1 MSDKSFVH
9 LHVHT
14 EYSILDGAAKIS
26 ELMNAAKEMGMPA
39 VAVTDHGNLHAA
51 YEFMNAAKKAGVK
64 PIIGMEAYVAPRISR
79 TSRTRTYFG
88 DTGKDDVSSN
98 GAYTHMT
105 LLAKTTEGM
114 YNLFRMST
122 ISYTDGIFYKPR
134 IDRDLLKQYG
144 KGLIGTTGCAAGEIA
159 VLLRFGRWDDAVA
172 TVREMQEIFGKE
184 NYYCEIMRHGIEIEE
199 RTEKDLIRLARETGM
214 PLLATNDLHYVHD
227 HQAEAQEA
235 LLCVQTNDTL
245 DNPDRFRFG
254 GSGFYLKSPSQMRE
268 LFRDLPEAC
277 DNTLKIAEEC
287 NVEFIEK
294 NLIPKFPVPEGYDE
308 DSWFEHSVNEG
319 MKVRYPNGVPEAQAK
334 QCEYEI
340 SVIKK
345 MGYSGYFLVV
355 ADFINWA
362 KDNGIK
368 VGPGRGSA
376 AGAIVAY
383 ALGITALDPIKYGLI
398 FERFL
403 NPDRVSMPDID
414 VDFDDR
420 RRGEVIR
427 YVYQKY
433 GEDRVAQIGT
443 FNTIKAKAALK
454 DAARV
459 LNFSYGHGEKLTKAF
474 PPAVLGAEIDLEDV
488 VNESRPRFKDALALR
503 EIIESDP
510 ESKKIFDLARGMEG
524 LKRSTSVHAAGVI
537 ISQES
542 LPEVIPLMTR
552 EGESGYITQF
562 DAGPLEKL
570 GLLKMDFLGLR
581 NLTVLEDAL
590 QNIRANGLPV
600 PNLDEL
606 DLDGDEKAYQLLG
619 QGDTLGVFQLDGEA
633 MRSLLRLMKPTAF
646 EDISAAI
653 ALYRPGP
660 MGVNSHTN
668 YAKRKNG
675 LQENIPIHP
684 SLEEPLKDILGPTY
698 GLIVYQEQVMAAAQ
712 RVANFTLA
720 QADNLRKA
728 MGKKDAKELDGLFAA
743 FKAGMLANGFV
754 EEAVTALWDTL
765 LPFAGYAF
773 NKAHS
778 AAYGVISYWTAY
790 MKANHPAEY
799 MAAVLTSV
807 GDARDKLAIY
817 LSACR
822 KMGLEVLSPDV
833 NESIGNFSGS
843 GSRIRFGLAAVKG
856 VGESVVAGIVEAR
869 SSQGKFTSFN
879 DFLKKVPVQVCNKRT
894 VESLIKAGAFDSLGH
909 TRRSLM
915 AIFES
920 AVDSQTARK
929 KEEAKGQLDLFGGL
943 FDDDPTFLDVP
954 KLEEFDKRTKLTME
968 RDTLGL
974 YVSDHPLFGRE
985 KQLSANS
992 SHSIGTFIED
1002 PAIEDGS
1009 TATLC
1014 GLITSVVNRVGK
1026 KSGKPYLLVT
1036 VEDFEGQISF
1046 MLTGK
1051 AFSEYVNE
1059 LTPDM
1064 VVAVR
1069 GRVNNRDD
1077 GRNMNVYSVQ
1087 VLNAPVDDEYVG
1099 KIHVRISNEK
1109 ANREVLERIQYLIK
1123 QHQGNSEMMI
1133 TIETPESSRTF
1144 VLPQKVRYSTEL
1156 IGELKVLL
1164 GMNCIVREGT
1174 NSSSSTEMESEVSES
1189 ADEVI
1194 ALEVEERTLFDAE

>member
-14 EYSILDGAAKIS
+14 EYSILDGAAKIADLMDATL
-26 ELMNAAKEMGMPA
+26 ELGMPA
-39 VAVTDHGNLHAA
+39 IAVTDHGNVHAA
-51 YEFMNAAKKAGVK
+51 YEFLNAAKKSGIK
-64 PIIGMEAYVAPRISR
+64 PIIGMEAYVAPRVSR
-79 TSRTRTYFG
+79 TDRTRTFFG
-88 DTGKDDVSSN
+88 DSGRDDVSSN

-122 ISYTDGIFYKPR
+122 MAYTDGIFYKPR
-134 IDRDLLKQYG
+134 IDRELLKKYG
-144 KGLIGTTGCAAGEIA
+144 RGLIGTTGCAAGEIA
-159 VLLRFGRWDDAVA
+159 VLLRFGRWDDAVE

-199 RTEKDLIRLARETGM
+199 RTEEDLIRLARETGM

-227 HQAEAQEA
+227 HQAEYQEA

-254 GSGFYLKSPSQMRE
+254 GTGFYLKSPAQMRE
-268 LFRDLPEAC
+268 LFKDIPEAC

-294 NLIPKFPVPEGYDE
+294 NLMPQFSVPEGFNE
-308 DSWFEHSVNEG
+308 DSWFEHEVLEG
-319 MKVRYPNGVPEAQAK
+319 MSRRFPSGVPEAQAK
-334 QCEYEI
+334 QCAYEMN
-340 SVIKK
+340 VIKN
-345 MGYSGYFLVV
+345 MGFSGYFLVV
-355 ADFINWA
+355 ADFIAWA
-362 KDNGIK
+362 RKQNIK

-403 NPDRVSMPDID
+403 NPDRLSLPDID

-420 RRGEVIR
+420 RRGDVIK

-459 LNFSYGHGEKLTKAF
+459 LNFPYGHGERLTKAF
-474 PPAVLGAEIDLEDV
+474 PKAVLGAEIELQDV
-488 VNESRPRFKDALALR
+488 IDETRPRYREAQPLR
-503 EIIESDP
+503 DIIESDP
-510 ESKKIFDLARGMEG
+510 EFQKIFDLARGLEG
-524 LKRSTSVHAAGVI
+524 LKRSTSVHAAGVV

-542 LPEVIPLMTR
+542 LPDVIPLMTR
-552 EGESGYITQF
+552 EGETGYITQF

-581 NLTVLEDAL
+581 NLTVIEDAL
-590 QNIRANGLPV
+590 QNIALNGLEV
-600 PNLDEL
+600 PNLDEI
-606 DLDGDEKAYQLLG
+606 DLDADAKAYQLLG
-619 QGDTLGVFQLDGEA
+619 QGDTLGVFQLDGDA
-633 MRSLLRLMKPTAF
+633 MRSLLKMMKPTAF

-660 MGVNSHTN
+660 MGMNTHTN

-675 LQENIPIHP
+675 LQANIPIHP
-684 SLEEPLKDILGPTY
+684 SLELPLKEILGPTY

-712 RVANFTLA
+712 KVANFTLS

-728 MGKKDAKELDGLFAA
+728 MGKKDANELDGLFTA
-743 FKAGMLANGFV
+743 FKAGMVENGYP
-754 EEAVTALWDTL
+754 EDAVSVLWDTL

-773 NKAHS
+773 NKSHS

-790 MKANHPAEY
+790 LKANYPAEF

-822 KMGLEVLSPDV
+822 KMGLEVQSPDV
-833 NESIGNFSGS
+833 NESIGHFSGLDT
-843 GSRIRFGLAAVKG
+843 RIRFGLAAVKG
-856 VGESVVAGIVEAR
+856 IGDAVVAGIVEAR
-869 SSQGKFTSFN
+869 LEHGKFTSFT

-920 AVDSQTARK
+920 AVDSQTSRK
-929 KEEAKGQLDLFGGL
+929 KNESKGQLDLFGSL
-943 FDDDPTFLDVP
+943 FDEDPTQIETP
-954 KLEEFDKRTKLTME
+954 ELEEFEKRIKLTME
-968 RDTLGL
+968 RETLGL

-985 KQLSANS
+985 AQLTANANS
-992 SHSIGTFIED
+992 TIGTFVD
-1002 PAIEDGS
+1002 STSIEDGS
-1009 TATLC
+1009 VTTLC
-1014 GLITSVVNRVGK
+1014 GLVTAIQNRVGK
-1026 KSGKPYLLVT
+1026 KSGNPYLLVT
-1036 VEDFEGQISF
+1036 IEDFDGELSF
-1046 MLTGK
+1046 MITGK
-1051 AFSEYVNE
+1051 SFTEYVDQLE
-1059 LTPDM
+1059 TDM
-1064 VVAVR
+1064 VISVR
-1069 GRVNNRDD
+1069 GRANNRDD
-1077 GRNMNVYSVQ
+1077 GRNISPYSIAI
-1087 VLNAPVDDEYVG
+1087 LDAPRDDEFIG
-1099 KIHVRISNEK
+1099 KIQVRIENEK
-1109 ANREVLERIQYLIK
+1109 ANRETLERIQYIIK
-1123 QHQGNSEMMI
+1123 QHPGNSELGI
-1133 TIETPESSRTF
+1133 IIVTDETAKSFT
-1144 VLPQKVRYSTEL
+1144 LPQRVRYSGEF

-1164 GMNCIVREGT
+1164 GMNCIVRTDLSVRDEADPD
-1174 NSSSSTEMESEVSES
+1174 SVLADSVVS
-1189 ADEVI
+1189 
-1194 ALEVEERTLFDAE
+1194 LEVDERTLFDS

>member
-1 MSDKSFVH
+1 MSGKSFVH

-14 EYSILDGAAKIS
+14 EYSILDGAARIGD
-26 ELMNAAKEMGMPA
+26 LMKAAKEMDMPA
-39 VAVTDHGNLHAA
+39 VAMTDHGNLHAA
-51 YEFMNAAKKAGVK
+51 YEFVNAAKKVGIK
-64 PIIGMEAYVAPRISR
+64 PIIGMEAYVAPRVHRSD
-79 TSRTRTYFG
+79 RTRTNFG
-88 DTGKDDVSSN
+88 DGGSDDVSSN

-105 LLAKTTEGM
+105 LLAKNTEGM

-122 ISYTDGIFYKPR
+122 MAYTDGIFYKPR
-134 IDRDLLKQYG
+134 IDRELLKKYG
-144 KGLIGTTGCAAGEIA
+144 KGLIGTTGCAAGEIS
-159 VLLRFGRWDDAVA
+159 VMLRYGRWDDAVA

-184 NYYCEIMRHGIEIEE
+184 NYYCEVMRHGIEIEE
-199 RTEKDLIRLARETGM
+199 RTEKELIRLARETGM

-227 HQAEAQEA
+227 HQAESQEA

-254 GSGFYLKSPSQMRE
+254 GSGFYLKSPEQMRE
-268 LFRDLPEAC
+268 LFKDIPEAC
-277 DNTLKIAEEC
+277 DNTLKIADEC
-287 NVEFIEK
+287 NVDFIKQE
-294 NLIPKFPVPEGYDE
+294 LMPKFPVPEGFTE
-308 DSWFEHSVNEG
+308 ESWFDHEVAEG
-319 MKVRYPNGVPEAQAK
+319 MKRRFPDGVPEAQVK
-334 QCEYEI
+334 QCEYEME
-340 SVIKK
+340 VIKK
-345 MGYSGYFLVV
+345 MGFPGYFLVV

-362 KDNGIK
+362 REQGIK

-403 NPDRVSMPDID
+403 NPDRNSMPDID

-420 RRGEVIR
+420 RRGDVIK

-433 GEDRVAQIGT
+433 GDDRVAQIGT

-459 LNFSYGHGEKLTKAF
+459 LGYPYSNGEVLTKAF
-474 PPAVLGAEIDLEDV
+474 PPAVLGQEIELEDV
-488 VNESRPRFKDALALR
+488 VNPERPRFRETQALR
-503 EIIESDP
+503 EIVETDLDA
-510 ESKKIFDLARGMEG
+510 KKIFDLARGMEG

-537 ISQES
+537 ISAMS
-542 LPEVIPLMTR
+542 LIDVVPLMTR

-590 QNIRANGLPV
+590 INIRANGGEAPEL
-600 PNLDEL
+600 ETL
-606 DLDGDEKAYQLLG
+606 DLDADQKAYQLLG
-619 QGDTLGVFQLDGEA
+619 QGDTLGVFQLDGDA
-633 MRSLLRLMKPTAF
+633 MRSLLRLMKPTSF

-660 MGVNSHTN
+660 MGVNAHTN

-675 LQENIPIHP
+675 LQSNIPIHP
-684 SLEEPLKDILGPTY
+684 SLEEPLKEVLGPTY

-712 RVANFTLA
+712 KVANFTLA

-728 MGKKDAKELDGLFAA
+728 MGKKDAKELDGLLEA
-743 FKAGMLANGFV
+743 FRAGMLSNGFT

-778 AAYGVISYWTAY
+778 AAYGVLSYWTAY

-799 MAAVLTSV
+799 MAALLTSV

-822 KMGLEVLSPDV
+822 KMGLDVQSPDV
-833 NESIGNFSGS
+833 NESIGNFSGVE
-843 GSRIRFGLAAVKG
+843 SRIRFGLAAIKG
-856 VGESVVAGIVEAR
+856 VGENVVAGIVEAR
-869 SSQGKFTSFN
+869 TEQGKFTSFN

-894 VESLIKAGAFDSLGH
+894 IESLIKAGAFDSLGH

-915 AIFES
+915 AIYES
-920 AVDSQTARK
+920 AVDGQVSRK
-929 KEEAKGQLDLFGGL
+929 REEAKGQMDLFGGM
-943 FDDDPTFLDVP
+943 FEEDPTIIEIP
-954 KLEEFDKRTKLTME
+954 EHEEFDKRTKLSME

-985 KQLSANS
+985 GQLASNS
-992 SHSIGTFIED
+992 SYSIGYFIENEN
-1002 PAIEDGS
+1002 IEDGS
-1009 TATLC
+1009 TTSLC
-1014 GLITSVVNRVGK
+1014 GLVTGIQNRVGK

-1036 VEDFEGQISF
+1036 IEDFEGEISF

-1051 AFSEYVNE
+1051 SFTEYSEQ
-1059 LTPDM
+1059 LKPDM
-1064 VVAVR
+1064 VVTVR

-1077 GRNMNVYSVQ
+1077 GRNLSAYSVT
-1087 VLNAPVDDEYVG
+1087 VLDAPAAGETQN
-1099 KIHVRISNEK
+1099 KLHVRIDNEK
-1109 ANREVLERIQYLIK
+1109 ANRETLERLNYIIQQNPGGSEFIITITAN
-1123 QHQGNSEMMI
+1123 GNS
-1133 TIETPESSRTF
+1133 RTYT
-1144 VLPQKVRYSTEL
+1144 LPQKVKYSVEF

-1164 GMNCIVREGT
+1164 GTNAIVRQT
-1174 NSSSSTEMESEVSES
+1174 DSPNSEPVMESS
-1189 ADEVI
+1189 DEVVT
-1194 ALEVEERTLFDAE
+1194 LEVNERTLFDS

>member
-1 MSDKSFVH
+1 MSSKSFVH

-14 EYSILDGAAKIS
+14 EYSILDGAAKIG
-26 ELMNAAKEMGMPA
+26 ELMKAAVQMGMPA

-51 YEFMNAAKKAGVK
+51 HEFVTAAKKAGIK
-64 PIIGMEAYVAPRISR
+64 PIIGMEAYVAPRIHRSD
-79 TSRTRTYFG
+79 RTRTFFG
-88 DTGKDDVSSN
+88 DSGRDDVSSN

-122 ISYTDGIFYKPR
+122 MAYTDGIFYKPR
-134 IDRDLLKQYG
+134 IDRELLKKYG
-144 KGLIGTTGCAAGEIA
+144 KGLIGTTGCAAGEIS
-159 VLLRFGRWDDAVA
+159 VLLRFGKWDEAVA

-184 NYYCEIMRHGIEIEE
+184 NYYCEVMRHGIEIEE
-199 RTEKDLIRLARETGM
+199 RTEQDLIKLARETGM

-227 HQAEAQEA
+227 HEAEAQEA

-254 GSGFYLKSPSQMRE
+254 GTGFYLKSPEQMRE
-268 LFRDLPEAC
+268 LFKDIPEAC

-287 NVEFIEK
+287 NIEFAEEE
-294 NLIPKFPVPEGYDE
+294 LMPKFPVPEGFTE
-308 DSWFEHSVNEG
+308 ASWFEHEVAEG
-319 MKVRYPNGVPEAQAK
+319 MKWRFPEGIPEVQAK
-334 QCEYEI
+334 QCAYEI
-340 SVIKK
+340 DVIKT
-345 MGYSGYFLVV
+345 MGFPGYFLVV
-355 ADFINWA
+355 ADFIKWA
-362 KDNGIK
+362 REQGIK

-403 NPDRVSMPDID
+403 NPSRITMPDID

-420 RRGEVIR
+420 RRGDVIK

-433 GEDRVAQIGT
+433 GDDRVAQIGT

-459 LNFSYGHGEKLTKAF
+459 LAFPYSMGEQLTKAF
-474 PPAVLGAEIDLEDV
+474 PPAVLGQEIELEDV
-488 VNESRPRFKDALALR
+488 IDPDRPRYRDAQALR
-503 EIIESDP
+503 ELIQSDLDA
-510 ESKKIFDLARGMEG
+510 KKVFELAQGMEG

-537 ISQES
+537 ISAKS
-542 LPEVIPLMTR
+542 LIDVVPLMTR

-590 QNIRANGLPV
+590 INIRANGIEAPV
-600 PNLDEL
+600 LEDL
-606 DLDGDEKAYQLLG
+606 DLDADEKTYQLLG
-619 QGDTLGVFQLDGEA
+619 LGDTLGVFQLDGEA
-633 MRSLLRLMKPTAF
+633 MRSLLRLMRPTSF

-660 MGVNSHTN
+660 MGVNAHTN

-684 SLEEPLKDILGPTY
+684 SLEEPLKEVLGPTY

-712 RVANFTLA
+712 KVANFSLA

-728 MGKKDAKELDGLFAA
+728 MGKKDLKELDGLLEA
-743 FKAGMLANGFV
+743 FRAGMLENGFPD
-754 EEAVTALWDTL
+754 EAVTALWDTL

-778 AAYGVISYWTAY
+778 AAYGVLSYWTGY

-799 MAAVLTSV
+799 MAALLTSV

-833 NESIGNFSGS
+833 NESIGNFSGA

-856 VGESVVAGIVEAR
+856 VGESVVAGIVSAR
-869 SSQGKFTSFN
+869 ESQGKFTSFS
-879 DFLKKVPVQVCNKRT
+879 DFLKKVPLPVCNKRT
-894 VESLIKAGAFDSLGH
+894 IESLIKAGAFDSLGH

-915 AIFES
+915 AIYES
-920 AVDSQTARK
+920 AVDSQTKSK
-929 KEEAKGQLDLFGGL
+929 KDEAKGQLDLFGGM
-943 FDDDPTFLDVP
+943 FDEDPLSIEIP
-954 KLEEFDKRTKLTME
+954 ELEEYDKRSKLSME
-968 RDTLGL
+968 RETLGL

-985 KQLSANS
+985 AQLAQNAT
-992 SHSIGTFIED
+992 HSIGTFIGVNE
-1002 PAIEDGS
+1002 IEDGS

-1014 GLITSVVNRVGK
+1014 GLVTGIQNRVGK

-1036 VEDFEGQISF
+1036 IEDFEGELSF

-1051 AFSEYVNE
+1051 SFGEYVNE
-1059 LTPDM
+1059 LATDM
-1064 VVAVR
+1064 VIAVR

-1077 GRNMNVYSVQ
+1077 GRNLNAYSIQ
-1087 VLNAPVDDEYVG
+1087 VLDAPSLEEFVG
-1099 KIHVRISNEK
+1099 KLHIRIDNAR
-1109 ANREVLERIQYLIK
+1109 ANRETLERLQYIIK
-1123 QHQGNSEMMI
+1123 QYPGKSEMVM
-1133 TIETPESSRTF
+1133 TISSNDGTRTF
-1144 VLPQKVRYSTEL
+1144 ALPQKVKHGPEL
-1156 IGELKVLL
+1156 VGELKILL
-1164 GMNCIVREGT
+1164 GVAAL
-1174 NSSSSTEMESEVSES
+1174 SAESVEEQEDPMQAEVES
-1189 ADEVI
+1189 ADEVV
-1194 ALEVEERTLFDAE
+1194 ALEVDQGPLFDS

>member
-1 MSDKSFVH
+1 VSESSFVH

-14 EYSILDGAAKIS
+14 EYSILDGAAKIGD
-26 ELMNAAKEMGMPA
+26 LMEAAKDMGMPA

-51 YEFMNAAKKAGVK
+51 YEFVSAAKKAGIK
-64 PIIGMEAYVAPRISR
+64 PIVGMEAYVAPRISR
-79 TSRTRTYFG
+79 TNRTRTYFG
-88 DTGKDDVSSN
+88 DSGKDDVSSN

-122 ISYTDGIFYKPR
+122 AAYTDGIFYKPR
-134 IDRDLLKQYG
+134 IDRELLRQYG

-159 VLLRFGRWDDAVA
+159 VMLRFGRWDDAVE
-172 TVREMQEIFGKE
+172 TVREMQEIFGKD

-199 RTEKDLIRLARETGM
+199 RTEKELIRLARETGM

-254 GSGFYLKSPSQMRE
+254 GTGFYLKSPSQMRE
-268 LFRDLPEAC
+268 LFKDLPEAC

-287 NVEFIEK
+287 NIEFVEK
-294 NLIPKFPVPEGYDE
+294 NLIPKFPVPEGFTE
-308 DSWFEHSVNEG
+308 DSWFEHTVNEG
-319 MKVRYPNGVPEAQAK
+319 MAKRYPNGIPEAQAK
-334 QCEYEI
+334 QCTYEI
-340 SVIKK
+340 GVIQT

-403 NPDRVSMPDID
+403 NPDRISMPDID

-420 RRGEVIR
+420 RRGEVIK

-433 GEDRVAQIGT
+433 GDDRVAQIGT

-459 LNFSYGHGEKLTKAF
+459 LNFPYGHGEKLTKAF
-474 PPAVLGAEIDLEDV
+474 PPAVLGAEIELEDV
-488 VNESRPRFKDALALR
+488 LNNARPRFKDALALR

-510 ESKKIFDLARGMEG
+510 ESRQIFDLARGMEG

-542 LPEVIPLMTR
+542 LPDVIPLMTR
-552 EGESGYITQF
+552 EGETGYITQF

-590 QNIRANGLPV
+590 QNIRANGLEA
-600 PNLDEL
+600 PNLDDL
-606 DLDGDEKAYQLLG
+606 DLDADQKAYQLLG

-684 SLEEPLKDILGPTY
+684 SLEEPLKEVLGPTY

-712 RVANFTLA
+712 KVANFTLA

-743 FKAGMLANGFV
+743 FKAGMLANGYV

-807 GDARDKLAIY
+807 GDARDKLAVY
-817 LSACR
+817 LSSCR

-833 NESIGNFSGS
+833 NESIGNFSGA

-856 VGESVVAGIVEAR
+856 VGDSVVAGIVEAR
-869 SSQGKFTSFN
+869 ETQGNFTSFN

-909 TRRSLM
+909 TRKSLM
-915 AIFES
+915 AIYET
-920 AVDSQTARK
+920 AVDSQTSRK
-929 KEEAKGQLDLFGGL
+929 KEEAKGQLDLFGGM
-943 FDDDPTFLDVP
+943 FDEDPTLIEIP
-954 KLEEFDKRTKLTME
+954 ELEEFEKRIKLNME

-985 KQLSANS
+985 SQLAANS
-992 SHSIGTFIED
+992 SHSIGTFINSTV
-1002 PAIEDGS
+1002 IEDGS

-1014 GLITSVVNRVGK
+1014 GLVTSIANRVGK

-1036 VEDFEGQISF
+1036 IEDFEGELSF

-1051 AFSEYVNE
+1051 SFSEYVNE
-1059 LTPDM
+1059 LKTDM

-1077 GRNMNVYSVQ
+1077 GRNLNVYSVQ
-1087 VLNAPVDDEYVG
+1087 VLNAPVDDEYLG
-1099 KIHVRISNEK
+1099 KIHVKISNEK
-1109 ANREVLERIQYLIK
+1109 ANREVLERIQYIIK
-1123 QHQGNSEMMI
+1123 NHQGNSEMMI
-1133 TIETPESSRTF
+1133 TISTPESSRTF
-1144 VLPQKVRYSTEL
+1144 TLPQRVKYSTEF

-1164 GMNCIVREGT
+1164 GTNCIVRDGDT
-1174 NSSSSTEMESEVSES
+1174 ISEAEVADSELT
-1189 ADEVI
+1189 DEVI
-1194 ALEVEERTLFDAE
+1194 PLEVDERSLFES

>member
-1 MSDKSFVH
+1 
-9 LHVHT
+9 VHT
-14 EYSILDGAAKIS
+14 EYSILDGAAKIGD
-26 ELMNAAKEMGMPA
+26 LMKAAKEMGMPA

-51 YEFMNAAKKAGVK
+51 YEFVNAAKKVGVK
-64 PIIGMEAYVAPRISR
+64 PIVGMEAYVAPRISR

-88 DTGKDDVSSN
+88 DMGKDDVSSN

-122 ISYTDGIFYKPR
+122 AAYTDGIFYKPR

-159 VLLRFGRWDDAVA
+159 VMLRFGRWDDAVE

-199 RTEKDLIRLARETGM
+199 RTEKELIRLARETGM

-254 GSGFYLKSPSQMRE
+254 GSGFYLKSPAQMRE
-268 LFRDLPEAC
+268 LFKDLPEAC

-287 NVEFIEK
+287 NIEFVEK

-308 DSWFEHSVNEG
+308 DTWFEHTVNEG
-319 MKVRYPNGVPEAQAK
+319 MKKRYPSGVPEAQAK
-334 QCEYEI
+334 QCTYEI
-340 SVIKK
+340 GVIKT

-403 NPDRVSMPDID
+403 NPDRISMPDID

-420 RRGEVIR
+420 RRGEVIK

-433 GEDRVAQIGT
+433 GDDRVAQIGT

-459 LNFSYGHGEKLTKAF
+459 LNFPYGHGEKLTKAF
-474 PPAVLGAEIDLEDV
+474 PPAVLGAEIELEDV
-488 VNESRPRFKDALALR
+488 LNDTRPRYKDALALR

-510 ESKKIFDLARGMEG
+510 ESKQIFDLARGMEG

-542 LPEVIPLMTR
+542 LPDVIPLMTR

-590 QNIRANGLPV
+590 QNIRSNGLDV
-600 PNLDEL
+600 PNLEEL
-606 DLDGDEKAYQLLG
+606 DLDADQKAYDLLG

-684 SLEEPLKDILGPTY
+684 SLEEPLKEVLGPTY

-712 RVANFTLA
+712 KVANFTLA

-728 MGKKDAKELDGLFAA
+728 MGKKDAKELDGLFAS
-743 FKAGMLANGFV
+743 FKAGMLGNGYV

-833 NESIGNFSGS
+833 NESIGNFSGAD
-843 GSRIRFGLAAVKG
+843 SRIRFGLAAVKG
-856 VGESVVAGIVEAR
+856 VGDSVVAGIVEAR
-869 SSQGKFTSFN
+869 LSQGKFTSFN

-909 TRRSLM
+909 TRKSLM
-915 AIFES
+915 AIYET
-920 AVDSQTARK
+920 AVDSQTSRK

-943 FDDDPTFLDVP
+943 FDEDPTLLEIP
-954 KLEEFDKRTKLTME
+954 ELEEFEKRIKLGME

-985 KQLSANS
+985 SQLSANS
-992 SHSIGTFIED
+992 SHSIGAFTTSTT
-1002 PAIEDGS
+1002 IEDGS

-1014 GLITSVVNRVGK
+1014 GLVTAIANRVGK

-1036 VEDFEGQISF
+1036 IEDFEGELSF

-1051 AFSEYVNE
+1051 SFSEYVNE
-1059 LTPDM
+1059 LKTDM

-1077 GRNMNVYSVQ
+1077 GRTMNVYSVQ
-1087 VLNAPVDDEYVG
+1087 ILNAPVDDEYLG

-1109 ANREVLERIQYLIK
+1109 ANREVLERIQYIIK
-1123 QHQGNSEMMI
+1123 NHQGNSEMMI
-1133 TIETPESSRTF
+1133 TIATPESSRSFT
-1144 VLPQKVRYSTEL
+1144 LPQRVKYSTEF

-1164 GMNCIVREGT
+1164 GTNCIVRDEDKVL
-1174 NSSSSTEMESEVSES
+1174 ESESVEPES
-1189 ADEVI
+1189 TDEIVP
-1194 ALEVEERTLFDAE
+1194 LEVNERTLFDS

>member
-1 MSDKSFVH
+1 MTGKSFVH

-14 EYSILDGAAKIS
+14 EYSILDGAARIDD
-26 ELMNAAKEMGMPA
+26 LMKAARQMDMPA
-39 VAVTDHGNLHAA
+39 VAMTDHGNLHAA
-51 YEFMNAAKKAGVK
+51 FEFVNAAKRVGIK
-64 PIIGMEAYVAPRISR
+64 PIIGMEAYVAPRVHRSD
-79 TSRTRTYFG
+79 RTRTNFG
-88 DTGKDDVSSN
+88 DGGPDDVSSN

-105 LLAKTTEGM
+105 LLAKNVEGM

-122 ISYTDGIFYKPR
+122 MAYTDGIFYKPR
-134 IDRDLLKQYG
+134 IDRELLHKYG
-144 KGLIGTTGCAAGEIA
+144 KGLIGTTGCAAGEIN
-159 VLLRFGRWDDAVA
+159 VLLRYGRWDDAVA

-199 RTEKDLIRLARETGM
+199 RTEKELLRLARETGM
-214 PLLATNDLHYVHD
+214 PLVATNDLHYVHD

-254 GSGFYLKSPSQMRE
+254 GSGFYLKSPEQMRE
-268 LFRDLPEAC
+268 LFKDLPEAC

-287 NVEFIEK
+287 NVDFSKQE
-294 NLIPKFPVPEGYDE
+294 LMPRFPVPEGYTE
-308 DSWFEHSVNEG
+308 ESWFEKEVADG
-319 MKVRYPNGVPEAQAK
+319 MKRRYPNGVPEAQAK
-334 QCEYEI
+334 QCAYEI
-340 SVIKK
+340 EVIKE
-345 MGYSGYFLVV
+345 MGFPGYFLVV

-362 KDNGIK
+362 RQQGIK

-403 NPDRVSMPDID
+403 NPSRKSMPDID

-420 RRGEVIR
+420 RRGDVIK

-459 LNFSYGHGEKLTKAF
+459 LGFPYAAGEVLTKAF
-474 PPAVLGAEIDLEDV
+474 PPAVLGQEIELEDV
-488 VNESRPRFKDALALR
+488 VNPDRPRYKETSTLR
-503 EIIESDP
+503 DLIQNDP
-510 ESKKIFDLARGMEG
+510 DSQKIFELARGMEG

-537 ISQES
+537 ISAMS
-542 LPEVIPLMTR
+542 LIDVVPLMTR
-552 EGESGYITQF
+552 EGETGYITQF

-590 QNIRANGLPV
+590 INIRANGLEAPD
-600 PNLDEL
+600 LDSL
-606 DLDGDEKAYQLLG
+606 DLDGDAKAYQLLG

-633 MRSLLRLMKPTAF
+633 MRSLLRLMKPTSF

-660 MGVNSHTN
+660 MGVNAHTN

-675 LQENIPIHP
+675 LQANIPIHP
-684 SLEEPLKDILGPTY
+684 SLEEPLKEVLGPTY

-712 RVANFTLA
+712 KVANFSLA

-728 MGKKDAKELDGLFAA
+728 MGKKDAKELDSLLESFR
-743 FKAGMLANGFV
+743 AGMLENGFT

-778 AAYGVISYWTAY
+778 AAYGVLSYWTAY

-799 MAAVLTSV
+799 MAALLTSV

-833 NESIGNFSGS
+833 NESIGHFSGFD
-843 GSRIRFGLAAVKG
+843 SRIRFGLAAIKG

-869 SSQGKFTSFN
+869 SEQGKFTSFT

-894 VESLIKAGAFDSLGH
+894 IESLIKAGAFDSLGH

-920 AVDSQTARK
+920 AVDGQVARK
-929 KEEAKGQLDLFGGL
+929 REEAKGQMDLFGGM
-943 FDDDPTFLDVP
+943 FEDDPTLVEIP
-954 KLEEFDKRTKLTME
+954 NLEEFDKRTKLSME

-985 KQLSANS
+985 GQLSGNS
-992 SHSIGTFIED
+992 THSIGNFIENEN
-1002 PAIEDGS
+1002 IEDGS
-1009 TATLC
+1009 IVELC
-1014 GLITSVVNRVGK
+1014 GLITGIQNRVGK

-1036 VEDFEGQISF
+1036 IEDFEGEFSF
-1046 MLTGK
+1046 MLSGK
-1051 AFSEYVNE
+1051 AFSEYSDS
-1059 LTPDM
+1059 LRTDM

-1069 GRVNNRDD
+1069 GRANNRDD
-1077 GRNMNVYSVQ
+1077 GRSIAAYTVNV
-1087 VLNAPVDDEYVG
+1087 LDAPAAGEYQG
-1099 KIHVRISNEK
+1099 KIHVQIENEK
-1109 ANREVLERIQYLIK
+1109 ANRDTLERLNYIIK
-1123 QHQGNSEMMI
+1123 QNPGNSEFMI
-1133 TIETPESSRTF
+1133 TITAEGSTRTF
-1144 VLPQKVRYSTEL
+1144 TLPQKVRYSVEF

-1164 GMNCIVREGT
+1164 GAQSIVRGEQKTASDVAGSK
-1174 NSSSSTEMESEVSES
+1174 NEL
-1189 ADEVI
+1189 ADEVVP
-1194 ALEVEERTLFDAE
+1194 LEVNQRTLFDS

>member
-14 EYSILDGAAKIS
+14 EYSILDGAAKIDD
-26 ELMNAAKEMGMPA
+26 LMKATKEMGMPA

-51 YEFMNAAKKAGVK
+51 YEFMSAAKKAGVK
-64 PIIGMEAYVAPRISR
+64 PIIGMEAYVAPQVSR
-79 TSRTRTYFG
+79 TNRTRTFFG
-88 DTGKDDVSSN
+88 DRGKDDVASN

-122 ISYTDGIFYKPR
+122 TAYTDGIFYKPR
-134 IDRDLLKQYG
+134 IDRELLQQYG
-144 KGLIGTTGCAAGEIA
+144 KGLIGTTGCASGEIA
-159 VLLRFGRWDDAVA
+159 VMLRFGRWDDAVA
-172 TVREMQEIFGKE
+172 TVHEMQEIFGKE

-199 RTEKDLIRLARETGM
+199 RTEKDLLRLARETGM
-214 PLLATNDLHYVHD
+214 PLLATNDLHYVQD

-254 GSGFYLKSPSQMRE
+254 GSGFYLKSPAQMRE
-268 LFRDLPEAC
+268 LFKDLPEAC

-287 NVEFIEK
+287 NVEFVEK
-294 NLIPKFPVPEGYDE
+294 HLIPKFPVPDSFDE
-308 DSWFEHSVNEG
+308 NSWFEHSVNEG
-319 MKVRYPNGVPEAQAK
+319 MKKRYPNGVPEAQAK
-334 QCEYEI
+334 QCRYEI
-340 SVIKK
+340 DVIKK
-345 MGYSGYFLVV
+345 MGFSGYFLVV

-383 ALGITALDPIKYGLI
+383 ALGITALDPLKYGLI

-420 RRGEVIR
+420 RRGEVIK

-474 PPAVLGAEIDLEDV
+474 PPAVLGAEIELEDIL
-488 VNESRPRFKDALALR
+488 NETRPRYKDALALR

-510 ESKKIFDLARGMEG
+510 ESRKIYDLARGMEG
-524 LKRSTSVHAAGVI
+524 LKRSNGVHAAGVI

-542 LPEVIPLMTR
+542 LPDVIPLMTR

-590 QNIRANGLPV
+590 QNIRANGLQV
-600 PNLDEL
+600 PNLEEL
-606 DLDGDEKAYQLLG
+606 DLDADEKAYQLLG

-712 RVANFTLA
+712 KVASFTLA

-743 FKAGMLANGFV
+743 FKAGMVGNGFV

-822 KMGLEVLSPDV
+822 KMGLDVLSPDV
-833 NESIGNFSGS
+833 NESIGNFSGLD
-843 GSRIRFGLAAVKG
+843 SRIRFGLAAVKG
-856 VGESVVAGIVEAR
+856 VGDSVVAGIIEAR
-869 SSQGKFTSFN
+869 ESQGKFTSFN

-915 AIFES
+915 AIYEN

-943 FDDDPTFLDVP
+943 FDEDPTLLDVP
-954 KLEEFDKRTKLTME
+954 DVEEFDKRTKLAME
-968 RDTLGL
+968 RETLGL

-985 KQLSANS
+985 SQLSANS
-992 SHSIGTFIED
+992 SHSIGRFIED
-1002 PAIEDGS
+1002 SAIEDGS

-1036 VEDFEGQISF
+1036 IEDFEGQLSF

-1099 KIHVRISNEK
+1099 KIHVRISKEK
-1109 ANREVLERIQYLIK
+1109 ANREVLERIQYIIRH
-1123 QHQGNSEMMI
+1123 HQGNSEMMI
-1133 TIETPESSRTF
+1133 TIVTPESSRTF
-1144 VLPQKVRYSTEL
+1144 TLPQRVRYSTEL

-1164 GMNCIVREGT
+1164 GMNCIVRDNENKADT
-1174 NSSSSTEMESEVSES
+1174 APDLLES
-1189 ADEVI
+1189 ADEIVP
-1194 ALEVEERTLFDAE
+1194 LEVEERSLFDSE

>member
-14 EYSILDGAAKIS
+14 EYSILDGAAKIGD
-26 ELMNAAKEMGMPA
+26 LMKAAKEMGMPA

-51 YEFMNAAKKAGVK
+51 YEFMSAAKKAGIK

-88 DTGKDDVSSN
+88 DSGKDDVSSN

-122 ISYTDGIFYKPR
+122 MSYTDGIFYKPR
-134 IDRDLLKQYG
+134 IDRELLGQYG

-159 VLLRFGRWDDAVA
+159 VMLRFGRWDDAVA

-199 RTEKDLIRLARETGM
+199 RTEKELIRLARETGM

-254 GSGFYLKSPSQMRE
+254 GSGFYLKSPEQMRE
-268 LFRDLPEAC
+268 LFKDLPEAC

-287 NVEFIEK
+287 NVDFIEK
-294 NLIPKFPVPEGYDE
+294 NLIPKFPVPQGFDE

-319 MKVRYPNGVPEAQAK
+319 MKTRYPNGIPEAQAK

-420 RRGEVIR
+420 RRGDVIK

-459 LNFSYGHGEKLTKAF
+459 LNYSYGHGEKLTKAF

-488 VNESRPRFKDALALR
+488 VNEARPRYKDALALR
-503 EIIESDP
+503 EIIQSDP
-510 ESKKIFDLARGMEG
+510 ESKQIFDLARGMEG

-606 DLDGDEKAYQLLG
+606 DLDADQNAYQLLG

-743 FKAGMLANGFV
+743 FKAGMLANGYV

-833 NESIGNFSGS
+833 NESIGNFSGTDT
-843 GSRIRFGLAAVKG
+843 RIRFGLAAVKG

-869 SSQGKFTSFN
+869 ETHGKFTSFN

-915 AIFES
+915 AIYET

-943 FDDDPTFLDVP
+943 FDEDPTILEIP
-954 KLEEFDKRTKLTME
+954 SIEEFDKRTKLTME

-985 KQLSANS
+985 SQLTANS
-992 SHSIGTFIED
+992 SHSIGTFIESPD
-1002 PAIEDGS
+1002 IEDGS

-1036 VEDFEGQISF
+1036 IEDFEGQLSF

-1051 AFSEYVNE
+1051 AFTEYVSQ
-1059 LTPDM
+1059 LVPDM

-1087 VLNAPVDDEYVG
+1087 VLNAPVDDEYLG
-1099 KIHVRISNEK
+1099 KIHVRLSNEK
-1109 ANREVLERIQYLIK
+1109 ANRDNLERIQYLIR
-1123 QHQGNSEMMI
+1123 QHQGNSEMMM

-1144 VLPQKVRYSTEL
+1144 VLPQRVRYSTEL

-1164 GMNCIVREGT
+1164 GMNCIVRDD
-1174 NSSSSTEMESEVSES
+1174 SSSTQTESEPVSLES
-1189 ADEVI
+1189 TDEVV
-1194 ALEVEERTLFDAE
+1194 ALEVEQRSLFDSD

>member
-14 EYSILDGAAKIS
+14 EFSILDGAAKID
-26 ELMNAAKEMGMPA
+26 ELMSAAKEMGMPA

-51 YEFMNAAKKAGVK
+51 YEFVSAAKKAGVK
-64 PIIGMEAYVAPRISR
+64 PIIGMEAYVAPQVSR
-79 TSRTRTYFG
+79 SDRTRTFFG
-88 DTGKDDVSSN
+88 DSGKDDVSSN

-122 ISYTDGIFYKPR
+122 AAYTDGIFYKPR
-134 IDRDLLKQYG
+134 IDRELLHKYG
-144 KGLIGTTGCAAGEIA
+144 KGLIGTTGCAAGEIN
-159 VLLRFGRWDDAVA
+159 VMLRFGRWDDAVA

-199 RTEKDLIRLARETGM
+199 RTEKELIRLARETGM
-214 PLLATNDLHYVHD
+214 PLLATNDLHYVHA
-227 HQAEAQEA
+227 HHAESQEA

-254 GSGFYLKSPSQMRE
+254 GTGFYLKSPQQMRE
-268 LFRDLPEAC
+268 LFKDLPEAC

-287 NVEFIEK
+287 NVEFVEK
-294 NLIPKFPVPEGYDE
+294 NLIPKFPVPEGFTE
-308 DSWFEHSVNEG
+308 NSWFEHEVLEG
-319 MKVRYPNGVPEAQAK
+319 MNRRYPGGVPEVQSK
-334 QCEYEI
+334 QCEYEVG
-340 SVIKK
+340 VITK
-345 MGYSGYFLVV
+345 MGFAGYFLVV
-355 ADFINWA
+355 SDFINWA
-362 KDNGIK
+362 REQGIK

-403 NPDRVSMPDID
+403 NPDRLSMPDID

-420 RRGEVIR
+420 RRGEVIK

-459 LNFSYGHGEKLTKAF
+459 LNFPYGHGEKLTKAF

-488 VNESRPRFKDALALR
+488 VNEDRPRYKEAQSLR
-503 EIIESDP
+503 DIIESDP
-510 ESKKIFDLARGMEG
+510 DFQQIFDLARGMEG

-542 LPEVIPLMTR
+542 LPDVIPLMTR
-552 EGESGYITQF
+552 EGETGYITQF

-581 NLTVLEDAL
+581 NLTVIEDAL
-590 QNIRANGLPV
+590 QNIRANGLVAPD
-600 PNLDEL
+600 LDQL
-606 DLDGDEKAYQLLG
+606 DLDADEKAYQLLG
-619 QGDTLGVFQLDGEA
+619 QGDTLGVFQLDGDA

-675 LQENIPIHP
+675 LQPNIPIHP

-728 MGKKDAKELDGLFAA
+728 MGKKDANELDGLLASFR
-743 FKAGMLANGFV
+743 AGMLANGFV

-843 GSRIRFGLAAVKG
+843 DTRIRFGLAAVKG
-856 VGESVVAGIVEAR
+856 VGDAVVAGIIEAR
-869 SSQGKFTSFN
+869 EKQGKFTSFN

-920 AVDSQTARK
+920 AVDSQTSRK

-943 FDDDPTFLDVP
+943 FDEDPTALDAP
-954 KLEEFDKRTKLTME
+954 ELEEFDKKVKLTME
-968 RDTLGL
+968 RETLGL

-985 KQLSANS
+985 AQLAANS
-992 SHSIGTFIED
+992 SHSIGNFIENQN
-1002 PAIEDGS
+1002 IEDGS

-1014 GLITSVVNRVGK
+1014 GLITSIVNRVGK

-1036 VEDFEGQISF
+1036 VEDFEGEISF
-1046 MLTGK
+1046 LLTGK
-1051 AFSEYVNE
+1051 SFSEYVE
-1059 LTPDM
+1059 QLATDQ

-1069 GRVNNRDD
+1069 GRVNERDD

-1087 VLNAPVDDEYVG
+1087 ILDAPTNDEYLG
-1099 KIHVRISNEK
+1099 KVHVRISNEK
-1109 ANREVLERIQYLIK
+1109 ANREVLERIQYIIK
-1123 QHQGNSEMMI
+1123 QHPGNSEMMI
-1133 TIETPESSRTF
+1133 TIAALESTRTF
-1144 VLPQKVRYSTEL
+1144 TLPQRVRYSTEF

-1164 GMNCIVREGT
+1164 GMNCIIRDVDSVE
-1174 NSSSSTEMESEVSES
+1174 NELESPLGDSV
-1189 ADEVI
+1189 A
-1194 ALEVEERTLFDAE
+1194 ALEVDERTLFDSD

>member
-14 EYSILDGAAKIS
+14 EFSILDGAAKID
-26 ELMNAAKEMGMPA
+26 ELMSAAKEMGMPA

-51 YEFMNAAKKAGVK
+51 YEFVSAAKKAGVK
-64 PIIGMEAYVAPRISR
+64 PIIGMEAYVAPQVSR
-79 TSRTRTYFG
+79 SDRTRTYFG
-88 DTGKDDVSSN
+88 DSGKDDVSSN

-122 ISYTDGIFYKPR
+122 AAYTDGIFYKPR
-134 IDRDLLKQYG
+134 IDRELLHKYG
-144 KGLIGTTGCAAGEIA
+144 KGLIGTTGCAAGEIN
-159 VLLRFGRWDDAVA
+159 VMLRFGRWDDAVA

-214 PLLATNDLHYVHD
+214 PLLATNDLHYVHA
-227 HQAEAQEA
+227 HHAESQEA

-245 DNPDRFRFG
+245 DNPDRFKFG
-254 GSGFYLKSPSQMRE
+254 GTGFYLKSPEQMRE
-268 LFRDLPEAC
+268 LFKDLPEAC

-287 NVEFIEK
+287 NVEFVEK
-294 NLIPKFPVPEGYDE
+294 NLIPKFPVPDGFTEN
-308 DSWFEHSVNEG
+308 SWFEQEVLDG
-319 MKVRYPNGVPEAQAK
+319 MKRRYPLGVPEIQAK
-334 QCEYEI
+334 QCDYEVG
-340 SVIKK
+340 VITK
-345 MGYSGYFLVV
+345 MGFAGYFLVV
-355 ADFINWA
+355 SDFINWA
-362 KDNGIK
+362 RDQGIK

-403 NPDRVSMPDID
+403 NPDRLSMPDID

-420 RRGEVIR
+420 RRGEVIK

-454 DAARV
+454 DSARV
-459 LNFSYGHGEKLTKAF
+459 LNFPYGHGERLTKAF
-474 PPAVLGAEIDLEDV
+474 PPAVLGAEIELEDV
-488 VNESRPRFKDALALR
+488 VNEERPRYKEAQSLR
-503 EIIESDP
+503 DIIESD
-510 ESKKIFDLARGMEG
+510 SDFQKIFDLARGMEG

-542 LPEVIPLMTR
+542 LPDVIPLMTR
-552 EGESGYITQF
+552 EGETGYITQF

-581 NLTVLEDAL
+581 NLTVIEDAL
-590 QNIRANGLPV
+590 QNIRANGLVAPD
-600 PNLDEL
+600 LDQL
-606 DLDGDEKAYQLLG
+606 DLDADEKSYQLLG
-619 QGDTLGVFQLDGEA
+619 QGDTLGVFQLDGDA

-675 LQENIPIHP
+675 LQPNIPIHP
-684 SLEEPLKDILGPTY
+684 TLEEPLKDILGPTY

-728 MGKKDAKELDGLFAA
+728 MGKKDANELDGLLASFR
-743 FKAGMLANGFV
+743 AGMLANGFV

-807 GDARDKLAIY
+807 GDTRDKLAIY

-843 GSRIRFGLAAVKG
+843 DTRIRFGLAAVKG
-856 VGESVVAGIVEAR
+856 VGDAVVAGIIEAR
-869 SSQGKFTSFN
+869 EKQGKFTSFN

-920 AVDSQTARK
+920 AVDSQTSRK

-943 FDDDPTFLDVP
+943 FDEDPTVLDAP
-954 KLEEFDKRTKLTME
+954 ELEEYDKKVKLTME
-968 RDTLGL
+968 RETLGL

-985 KQLSANS
+985 AQLAANS
-992 SHSIGTFIED
+992 SHSIGNFIEN
-1002 PAIEDGS
+1002 ATIEDGS

-1014 GLITSVVNRVGK
+1014 GLITGIVNRVGK

-1036 VEDFEGQISF
+1036 VEDFEGEISF
-1046 MLTGK
+1046 LLTGK
-1051 AFSEYVNE
+1051 SFSEYVSE
-1059 LTPDM
+1059 LATDQ

-1069 GRVNNRDD
+1069 GRVNDRDD

-1087 VLNAPVDDEYVG
+1087 ILDAPTNDEYLG

-1109 ANREVLERIQYLIK
+1109 ANREVLERIQYIIK
-1123 QHQGNSEMMI
+1123 QHPGNSEMMI
-1133 TIETPESSRTF
+1133 TIAASESTRTF
-1144 VLPQKVRYSTEL
+1144 TLPQRVRYSSEF

-1164 GMNCIVREGT
+1164 GMNCIIRDEDTV
-1174 NSSSSTEMESEVSES
+1174 SEELPES
-1189 ADEVI
+1189 ADSV
-1194 ALEVEERTLFDAE
+1194 ASLEVDERTLFDSD

>member
-14 EYSILDGAAKIS
+14 EYSILDGAAKIND
-26 ELMNAAKEMGMPA
+26 LMKAAKEMGMPA

-51 YEFMNAAKKAGVK
+51 YEFVNAAKKVGVK

-122 ISYTDGIFYKPR
+122 AAYTDGIFYKPR
-134 IDRDLLKQYG
+134 IDRELLKQYG

-159 VLLRFGRWDDAVA
+159 VMLRFGRWDDAVA

-199 RTEKDLIRLARETGM
+199 RTEKELIRLARETGM

-254 GSGFYLKSPSQMRE
+254 GSGFYLKSPEQMRE
-268 LFRDLPEAC
+268 LFKDLPEAC

-287 NVEFIEK
+287 NVEFVEK
-294 NLIPKFPVPEGYDE
+294 NLIPKFPVPDGYDE

-319 MKVRYPNGVPEAQAK
+319 MIKRYPNGVPEAQAK
-334 QCEYEI
+334 QCAYEI
-340 SVIKK
+340 GVIKT

-403 NPDRVSMPDID
+403 NPDRISMPDID

-420 RRGEVIR
+420 RRGEVIK

-433 GEDRVAQIGT
+433 GDDRVAQIGT

-459 LNFSYGHGEKLTKAF
+459 LNFPYGHGEKLTKAF
-474 PPAVLGAEIDLEDV
+474 PPAVLGAEIELEDV
-488 VNESRPRFKDALALR
+488 LNESRPRYKDALALR

-590 QNIRANGLPV
+590 QNIRANGLEV
-600 PNLDEL
+600 PNLEEL
-606 DLDGDEKAYQLLG
+606 DLDADEKAYQLLG

-684 SLEEPLKDILGPTY
+684 SLEEPLKEVLGPTY

-712 RVANFTLA
+712 KVANFTLA

-728 MGKKDAKELDGLFAA
+728 MGKKDAKELDGLFAS
-743 FKAGMLANGFV
+743 FKAGMLANGYV

-807 GDARDKLAIY
+807 GDARDKLAVY

-843 GSRIRFGLAAVKG
+843 AGRIRFGLAAVKG
-856 VGESVVAGIVEAR
+856 VGEAVVAGIVEAR
-869 SSQGKFTSFN
+869 TSQGKFTSFN

-909 TRRSLM
+909 TRKSLM
-915 AIFES
+915 AIYEN
-920 AVDSQTARK
+920 AVDSQTSRK

-943 FDDDPTFLDVP
+943 FDEDPTLLEIPV
-954 KLEEFDKRTKLTME
+954 LEEFDKRLKLSME

-985 KQLSANS
+985 SQLSANS
-992 SHSIGTFIED
+992 SHSIGNFITSTT
-1002 PAIEDGS
+1002 IEDGS

-1014 GLITSVVNRVGK
+1014 GLITGIANRVGK

-1036 VEDFEGQISF
+1036 VEDFEGEISF

-1051 AFSEYVNE
+1051 SFTEYANE
-1059 LTPDM
+1059 LKTDM

-1077 GRNMNVYSVQ
+1077 GRSMNVYSVS
-1087 VLNAPVDDEYVG
+1087 VLNAPVDDEFVG
-1099 KIHVRISNEK
+1099 KIHVRINNEK
-1109 ANREVLERIQYLIK
+1109 ANREVLERIQYIIK

-1133 TIETPESSRTF
+1133 TIATPESSRTF
-1144 VLPQKVRYSTEL
+1144 TLPQRVKYSTEF

-1164 GMNCIVREGT
+1164 GTNCIVRDDKDK
-1174 NSSSSTEMESEVSES
+1174 SEAGEPTSES
-1189 ADEVI
+1189 TDEVVP
-1194 ALEVEERTLFDAE
+1194 LEVDERTLFDS

>member
-1 MSDKSFVH
+1 MSSKSFVH

-14 EYSILDGAAKIS
+14 EYSILDGAAKID
-26 ELMNAAKEMGMPA
+26 ELMKAAVQMGMPA
-39 VAVTDHGNLHAA
+39 VAMTDHGNLHAA
-51 YEFMNAAKKAGVK
+51 FEFVGAAKKAGIK
-64 PIIGMEAYVAPRISR
+64 PIIGMEAYVAPRVHRSD
-79 TSRTRTYFG
+79 RTRTNFG
-88 DTGKDDVSSN
+88 DGGPDDVSSN

-105 LLAKTTEGM
+105 LLAKNTEGM

-122 ISYTDGIFYKPR
+122 MAYTDGIFYKPR
-134 IDRDLLKQYG
+134 IDRELLHKYG

-159 VLLRFGRWDDAVA
+159 VMLRYGRWDDAVA

-199 RTEKDLIRLARETGM
+199 RTEADLIRLARETGM

-245 DNPDRFRFG
+245 NNPDRFRFG
-254 GSGFYLKSPSQMRE
+254 GSGFYLKSPEQMRE
-268 LFRDLPEAC
+268 LFKDLPEAC
-277 DNTLKIAEEC
+277 DNTLKIADQCEI
-287 NVEFIEK
+287 EFAKQE
-294 NLIPKFPVPEGYDE
+294 LMPRFPVPEGHTE
-308 DSWFEHSVNEG
+308 SSWFEHEVAEG
-319 MKVRYPNGVPEAQAK
+319 MKRRFPDGIPEVQAK
-334 QCEYEI
+334 QCAYEI
-340 SVIKK
+340 EVIKT
-345 MGYSGYFLVV
+345 MGFPGYFLVV

-362 KDNGIK
+362 KEQGIK

-383 ALGITALDPIKYGLI
+383 ALGITALDPTKYGLI

-403 NPDRVSMPDID
+403 NPSRISMPDID

-420 RRGEVIR
+420 RRGDVIK

-459 LNFSYGHGEKLTKAF
+459 LGFPYTSGEVLTKAF
-474 PPAVLGAEIDLEDV
+474 PPAVLGQEIELEDV
-488 VNESRPRFKDALALR
+488 VNPDRPRYKEAQALR
-503 EIIESDP
+503 ELIQNDQD
-510 ESKKIFDLARGMEG
+510 SKKIFDLARGMEG

-537 ISQES
+537 ISALS
-542 LPEVIPLMTR
+542 LVDVVPLMTR

-590 QNIRANGLPV
+590 QNIKANGGEV

-606 DLDGDEKAYQLLG
+606 DLDADEKTYQLLG

-633 MRSLLRLMKPTAF
+633 MRALLKLMKPTSF

-660 MGVNSHTN
+660 MGVNAHTN

-675 LQENIPIHP
+675 LQANIPIHP
-684 SLEEPLKDILGPTY
+684 TLEEPLQEVLGPTY

-712 RVANFTLA
+712 KVASFSLA

-728 MGKKDAKELDGLFAA
+728 MGKKDAKELDGLLESFR
-743 FKAGMLANGFV
+743 AGMLGNGFT

-778 AAYGVISYWTAY
+778 AAYGVLSYWTAY

-799 MAAVLTSV
+799 MAALLTSV

-833 NESIGNFSGS
+833 NESIGHFSGRDT
-843 GSRIRFGLAAVKG
+843 RIRFGLAAIRG
-856 VGESVVAGIVEAR
+856 VGENVVAGIIEAR
-869 SSQGKFTSFN
+869 TEQGRFTSFN

-894 VESLIKAGAFDSLGH
+894 IESLIKAGAFDSLGH

-915 AIFES
+915 AMYEKAIDAEVS
-920 AVDSQTARK
+920 RK
-929 KEEAKGQLDLFGGL
+929 KEEAKGQMDLFGSL
-943 FDDDPTFLDVP
+943 FEDDPILIDIP
-954 KLEEFDKRTKLTME
+954 ELEEFDKRTKLSLE

-985 KQLSANS
+985 AQLASNS
-992 SHSIGTFIED
+992 THSILAFADDERL
-1002 PAIEDGS
+1002 EDGA
-1009 TATLC
+1009 TASLC
-1014 GLITSVVNRVGK
+1014 GLITGIQNRVGK

-1036 VEDFEGQISF
+1036 IEDFEGEFSF
-1046 MLTGK
+1046 MLAGK
-1051 AFSEYVNE
+1051 SFGEYVDE
-1059 LTPDM
+1059 LKTDM
-1064 VVAVR
+1064 VVSVR
-1069 GRVNNRDD
+1069 GRVNYRDESR
-1077 GRNMNVYSVQ
+1077 GISVYSIN
-1087 VLNAPVDDEYVG
+1087 VLDAPAADDYQG
-1099 KIHVRISNEK
+1099 KIHVRIDNEK
-1109 ANREVLERIQYLIK
+1109 ANRETLERLQYIIK
-1123 QHQGNSEMMI
+1123 QNLGNTEFII
-1133 TIETPESSRTF
+1133 TVNADGSSRTYT
-1144 VLPQKVRYSTEL
+1144 LPQKVKYSNEF

-1164 GMNCIVREGT
+1164 GMKSIVRDGEDA
-1174 NSSSSTEMESEVSES
+1174 SAPIIESKEDDLT
-1189 ADEVI
+1189 DEV
-1194 ALEVEERTLFDAE
+1194 ATLEVEQRTLFDS

>member
-14 EYSILDGAAKIS
+14 EYSILDGAAKIQD
-26 ELMNAAKEMGMPA
+26 LMSAAKEMGMPA

-51 YEFMNAAKKAGVK
+51 YEFVSAAKKAGIK
-64 PIIGMEAYVAPRISR
+64 PIIGMEAYVAPRVSR
-79 TSRTRTYFG
+79 TDRTRTYFG
-88 DTGKDDVSSN
+88 DSGKDDVSSN

-122 ISYTDGIFYKPR
+122 AAYTDGIFYKPR
-134 IDRDLLKQYG
+134 IDRELLHKYG
-144 KGLIGTTGCAAGEIA
+144 QGLIGTTGCAAGEIS
-159 VLLRFGRWDDAVA
+159 VMLRFGRWDDAVA

-199 RTEKDLIRLARETGM
+199 RTEQDLIRLARETGM
-214 PLLATNDLHYVHD
+214 PLLATNDLHYVHS
-227 HQAEAQEA
+227 HQAESQEA

-254 GSGFYLKSPSQMRE
+254 GTGFYLKSPEQMRE
-268 LFRDLPEAC
+268 LFKDLPEAC
-277 DNTLKIAEEC
+277 DNTLKIADEC

-294 NLIPKFPVPEGYDE
+294 NLIPKFPVPEGYTE
-308 DSWFEHSVNEG
+308 NSWFEHEVQEG
-319 MKVRYPNGVPEAQAK
+319 MKRRYPHGVPEAQAK
-334 QCEYEI
+334 QCEYEVG
-340 SVIKK
+340 VINK
-345 MGYSGYFLVV
+345 MGFAGYFLVV
-355 ADFINWA
+355 SDFIGWA
-362 KDNGIK
+362 REQGIK

-403 NPDRVSMPDID
+403 NPDRLSMPDID

-420 RRGEVIR
+420 RRGEVIK

-433 GEDRVAQIGT
+433 GDDRVAQIGT

-459 LNFSYGHGEKLTKAF
+459 LNFPYGHGEKLTKAF
-474 PPAVLGAEIDLEDV
+474 PPAVLGAEIELEDV
-488 VNESRPRFKDALALR
+488 VNDSRPRYKEAQSLR
-503 EIIESDP
+503 DIIESDG
-510 ESKKIFDLARGMEG
+510 EFQQIFDLARGMEG

-542 LPEVIPLMTR
+542 LPDVIPLMTR
-552 EGESGYITQF
+552 EGETGYITQF

-581 NLTVLEDAL
+581 NLTVIEDAL
-590 QNIRANGLPV
+590 QNIRANGLEA

-606 DLDGDEKAYQLLG
+606 DLDADAKAYQLLG
-619 QGDTLGVFQLDGEA
+619 QGDTLGVFQLDGDA

-675 LQENIPIHP
+675 LQPNIPIHP
-684 SLEEPLKDILGPTY
+684 TLEEPLKEILGPTY

-712 RVANFTLA
+712 KVANFTLA

-728 MGKKDAKELDGLFAA
+728 MGKKDANELDGLLASFR
-743 FKAGMLANGFV
+743 AGMLSNGYV
-754 EEAVTALWDTL
+754 EEAVSALWDTL

-822 KMGLEVLSPDV
+822 KMGLDVLSPDV
-833 NESIGNFSGS
+833 NESIGNFSGADT
-843 GSRIRFGLAAVKG
+843 RIRFGLAAVKG
-856 VGESVVAGIVEAR
+856 VGDSVVAGIIEAR
-869 SSQGKFTSFN
+869 ESKGKFTSFN
-879 DFLKKVPVQVCNKRT
+879 DFLKKVPVQV
-894 VESLIKAGAFDSLGH
+894 
-909 TRRSLM
+909 
-915 AIFES
+915 
-920 AVDSQTARK
+920 
-929 KEEAKGQLDLFGGL
+929 
-943 FDDDPTFLDVP
+943 
-954 KLEEFDKRTKLTME
+954 
-968 RDTLGL
+968 
-974 YVSDHPLFGRE
+974 
-985 KQLSANS
+985 
-992 SHSIGTFIED
+992 
-1002 PAIEDGS
+1002 
-1009 TATLC
+1009 
-1014 GLITSVVNRVGK
+1014 
-1026 KSGKPYLLVT
+1026 
-1036 VEDFEGQISF
+1036 
-1046 MLTGK
+1046 
-1051 AFSEYVNE
+1051 
-1059 LTPDM
+1059 
-1064 VVAVR
+1064 
-1069 GRVNNRDD
+1069 
-1077 GRNMNVYSVQ
+1077 
-1087 VLNAPVDDEYVG
+1087 
-1099 KIHVRISNEK
+1099 
-1109 ANREVLERIQYLIK
+1109 
-1123 QHQGNSEMMI
+1123 
-1133 TIETPESSRTF
+1133 
-1144 VLPQKVRYSTEL
+1144 
-1156 IGELKVLL
+1156 
-1164 GMNCIVREGT
+1164 
-1174 NSSSSTEMESEVSES
+1174 
-1189 ADEVI
+1189 
-1194 ALEVEERTLFDAE
+1194 